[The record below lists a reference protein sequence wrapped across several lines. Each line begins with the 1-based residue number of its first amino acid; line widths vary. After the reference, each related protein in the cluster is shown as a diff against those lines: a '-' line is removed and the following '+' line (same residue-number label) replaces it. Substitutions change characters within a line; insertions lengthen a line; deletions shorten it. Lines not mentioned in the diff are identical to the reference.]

1 MVASKTQIPDDLIV
15 FLDDQTAAIKKTL
28 YRLDRLRA
36 AIVRRDEGSL
46 EQLMEEVQHEGQR
59 RKENDLRMQRLQ
71 IKLSSVLNCSPD
83 EVNMTR
89 LCEQLTGQDRRIVQE
104 KQATLQQLTRDLANE
119 RQGTELLLRECARF
133 TRLLLSSMVG
143 TKNQTRTYTAQGQ
156 EQWSVHCG
164 LMNVK
169 M

>member
-15 FLDDQTAAIKKTL
+15 FLDDQIADIEQTL
-28 YRLDRLRA
+28 HRLDRLRA
-36 AIVRRDEGSL
+36 AVVRRDEGSL
-46 EQLMEEVQHEGQR
+46 EELMVEVRDEGL
-59 RKENDLRMQRLQ
+59 RKKQTDFRMQQLQ
-71 IKLSSVLNCSPD
+71 IKLSSVLRCSPE

-89 LCEQLTGQDRRIVQE
+89 LCEQLTGQDRQIVQE
-104 KQATLQQLTRDLANE
+104 KQATLQQLTRNLSNE

-143 TKNQTRTYTAQGQ
+143 VKNQTRTYTAQGQ
-156 EQWSVHCG
+156 EQWNVHCG
-164 LMNVK
+164 LMNIK

>member
-15 FLDDQTAAIKKTL
+15 FLDDQIADIEQTL
-28 YRLDRLRA
+28 HRLDRLRA
-36 AIVRRDEGSL
+36 AVVRRDEGSL
-46 EQLMEEVQHEGQR
+46 EELMEEVRDEGR
-59 RKENDLRMQRLQ
+59 RKKQTDFRMRQLQ
-71 IKLSSVLNCSPD
+71 IKLSSVLRCSPG

-104 KQATLQQLTRDLANE
+104 KQSTLQRLTRNLLNE

-133 TRLLLSSMVG
+133 TRLLLSGMVG
-143 TKNQTRTYTAQGQ
+143 TKNQTRIYTAQGQ
-156 EQWSVHCG
+156 EQWNVHCG
-164 LMNVK
+164 LMNIK

>member
-15 FLDDQTAAIKKTL
+15 FLDDQIADIEQTL
-28 YRLDRLRA
+28 HRLDRLRA
-36 AIVRRDEGSL
+36 AVVRRDEGSL
-46 EQLMEEVQHEGQR
+46 EELMVEVRDEGL
-59 RKENDLRMQRLQ
+59 RKKKTDFRMQQLQ
-71 IKLSSVLNCSPD
+71 IKLSSVLRCSPE

-89 LCEQLTGQDRRIVQE
+89 LCEQLTGQDRQIVQE
-104 KQATLQQLTRDLANE
+104 KQATLQQLTRNLSNE

-143 TKNQTRTYTAQGQ
+143 VKNQTRTYTAQGQ
-156 EQWSVHCG
+156 EQWNVHCG
-164 LMNVK
+164 LMNIK

>member
-1 MVASKTQIPDDLIV
+1 MVASQIQVPDELIV
-15 FLDDQTAAIKKTL
+15 FLDDQITNIEQTL

-36 AIVRRDEGSL
+36 AVIRRDDGSL
-46 EQLMEEVQHEGQR
+46 EELMEEVRDEGL
-59 RKENDLRMQRLQ
+59 RKKQTDLRMRQLQ
-71 IKLSSVLNCSPD
+71 TKLSSVLGCAPD

-89 LCEQLTGQDRRIVQE
+89 LCEQLIGQDRHIVQE
-104 KQATLQQLTRDLANE
+104 KQATLQRLTRDLGNE

-143 TKNQTRTYTAQGQ
+143 TNNQTRTYTAQGQ
-156 EQWSVHCG
+156 EQWNVHCG

>member
-15 FLDDQTAAIKKTL
+15 FLDDQIADIEQTL

-36 AIVRRDEGSL
+36 AVIRRDEGSL
-46 EQLMEEVQHEGQR
+46 EELMEEVRDEGQR
-59 RKENDLRMQRLQ
+59 KKRTDFRMRQLQ
-71 IKLSSVLNCSPD
+71 IKLSSVLRCVPD

-89 LCEQLTGQDRRIVQE
+89 LCEQLTGQDRRIIQE
-104 KQATLQQLTRDLANE
+104 KQSTLHQLTRTLSNE
-119 RQGTELLLRECARF
+119 HQGTELLLRECARF

-143 TKNQTRTYTAQGQ
+143 ANNQTRTYTAQGQ
-156 EQWSVHCG
+156 EQWNVRCG
-164 LMNVK
+164 LMNIK

>member
-1 MVASKTQIPDDLIV
+1 MVASNTQVPDELLV
-15 FLDDQTAAIKKTL
+15 FLDDQIADIKQTL
-28 YRLDRLRA
+28 HRLDRLRA
-36 AIVRRDEGSL
+36 AVVRRDEGSL
-46 EQLMEEVQHEGQR
+46 EELLEEVQGEDQR
-59 RKENDLRMQRLQ
+59 RKQTDIRMQRLQ
-71 IKLSSVLNCSPD
+71 MKLSSVLSCSPS

-104 KQATLQQLTRDLANE
+104 KQSTLQQLTRDLGNE

-143 TKNQTRTYTAQGQ
+143 AKNQTRTYTAQGR
-156 EQWSVHCG
+156 EQWNVHCG
-164 LMNVK
+164 LMNIK

>member
-1 MVASKTQIPDDLIV
+1 MVASKTQVPDELIV
-15 FLDDQTAAIKKTL
+15 FLDDQIADIKQTL
-28 YRLDRLRA
+28 HRLDRLRA
-36 AIVRRDEGSL
+36 AVVRRDEGSL
-46 EQLMEEVQHEGQR
+46 EQLMEEVRDEGQR
-59 RKENDLRMQRLQ
+59 RKQTDLRMQRLQ
-71 IKLSSVLNCSPD
+71 IKLSSVLSCPPG

-104 KQATLQQLTRDLANE
+104 KQATLQRLTRDLGNE

-143 TKNQTRTYTAQGQ
+143 AKNQTRTYTAQGQ
-156 EQWSVHCG
+156 EQWNVHCG

>member
-15 FLDDQTAAIKKTL
+15 FLDDQIADIEQTL

-36 AIVRRDEGSL
+36 AVIRRDEGSL
-46 EQLMEEVQHEGQR
+46 EELMEEVRDEGQR
-59 RKENDLRMQRLQ
+59 KKRTDFRMRQLQ
-71 IKLSSVLNCSPD
+71 IKLSSVLRCSPG

-104 KQATLQQLTRDLANE
+104 KQSTLQRLTRNLLNE

-133 TRLLLSSMVG
+133 TRLLLSGMVG
-143 TKNQTRTYTAQGQ
+143 TKNQTRIYTAQGQ
-156 EQWSVHCG
+156 EQWNVHCG
-164 LMNVK
+164 LMNIK

>member
-1 MVASKTQIPDDLIV
+1 MVASKIQVPDELIV
-15 FLDDQTAAIKKTL
+15 FLDNQITNIEQTL

-36 AIVRRDEGSL
+36 AVIRRDDGSL
-46 EQLMEEVQHEGQR
+46 EELMEEVRDEGL
-59 RKENDLRMQRLQ
+59 RKKQTDLQMRQLQ
-71 IKLSSVLNCSPD
+71 VKLSSVLGCPPS

-89 LCEQLTGQDRRIVQE
+89 LCEQLTGQDRQIVQE
-104 KQATLQQLTRDLANE
+104 KQAILKRLTHDLGNE

-143 TKNQTRTYTAQGQ
+143 VRNQTRTYTAQGQ
-156 EQWSVHCG
+156 EQWNVHCG
-164 LMNVK
+164 LMNIK